1 MKASFH
7 GEQMAGVNSGI
18 RAFLFDFGGV
28 FTASPF
34 VAVEEFGR
42 ELGAEP
48 AAVTEIVFGS
58 YEHDGKHPW
67 HRLERGEITLEE
79 ARAAIRTLGAAHALD
94 VDIYQL
100 FARMGASGAGAETR
114 SVLIG
119 KVRELRVAGFYTG
132 IITNNVREF
141 GETWRSL
148 LPVEEL
154 FGFVVDSSD
163 VGVRKPDPRI
173 FELALGE
180 LPGVAPAECV
190 FLDDYAANVQAARAF
205 GMSAIQVGADPAV
218 TVAAI
223 DALLG
228 H

>member
-1 MKASFH
+1 M
-7 GEQMAGVNSGI
+7 
-18 RAFLFDFGGV
+18 
-28 FTASPF
+28 
-34 VAVEEFGR
+34 
-42 ELGAEP
+42 
-48 AAVTEIVFGS
+48 TEIVFGS
-58 YEHDGKHPW
+58 YEHDGHHPW

-154 FGFVVDSSD
+154 FGFVVDSSH

-173 FELALGE
+173 FALALGE